1 MACYKVDG
9 KDFKNV
15 QGIIY
20 ISHIVLLYDFESTSR
35 MDYFYGVFCAFVNFG
50 DEWFIWL
57 STKDSP
63 LSNKSINQY
72 IIFV

>member
-35 MDYFYGVFCAFVNFG
+35 MDYFYGAFFVLLSILEMNGLFNFPQR
-50 DEWFIWL
+50 
-57 STKDSP
+57 TAH
-63 LSNKSINQY
+63 
-72 IIFV
+72 